1 MALKSTVYRV
11 ELDVSDIDR
20 GYYASHMLTLARH
33 PSETEERL
41 MVRLL
46 AFVLHADPRLA
57 FGRGLSTDEDP
68 DLWIRDD
75 TGDVRLWIEVGLPE
89 ERRVRRAAGRAAEVS
104 IMAYGERA
112 TRVWWEKNASAFTRL
127 PALTVRSLTDRE
139 LGTLGALASRNMR
152 LHAIC
157 QQGVI
162 TVGDTERQAVI
173 EPKCLKAAGADGP

>member
-11 ELDVSDIDR
+11 KLDVSDIDR
-20 GYYASHMLTLARH
+20 GYYASHTLTLARH

-89 ERRVRRAAGRAAEVS
+89 ERRVRRAAGRADALA
-104 IMAYGERA
+104 IIAYGERA
-112 TRVWWEKNASAFTRL
+112 TRVWWERNASAFGRL
-127 PALTVRSLTDRE
+127 PALAIWALTDRE
-139 LGTLGALASRNMR
+139 LAELGALANRNMR
-152 LHAIC
+152 LHAVR
-157 QQGVI
+157 QEGQI
-162 TVGDTERQAVI
+162 TLGDDARQAVI
-173 EPKCLKAAGADGP
+173 EPRCVKAAGKDQ